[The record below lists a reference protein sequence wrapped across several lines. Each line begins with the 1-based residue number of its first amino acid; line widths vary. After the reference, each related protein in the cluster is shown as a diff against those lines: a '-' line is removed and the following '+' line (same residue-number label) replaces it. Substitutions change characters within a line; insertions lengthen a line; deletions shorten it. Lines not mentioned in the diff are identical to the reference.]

1 MKIIHKKISDPK
13 VGSLKALKILINLL
27 LNFNSLIIRIQIP
40 FGILVDKVVTVVVT
54 IVVVIVSVVAS
65 FVVEFVVIKVV
76 DAFKVVSE

>member
-1 MKIIHKKISDPK
+1 MDN
-13 VGSLKALKILINLL
+13 NL
-27 LNFNSLIIRIQIP
+27 SLIIQSLITHIQIP

-76 DAFKVVSE
+76 DAFEVISE